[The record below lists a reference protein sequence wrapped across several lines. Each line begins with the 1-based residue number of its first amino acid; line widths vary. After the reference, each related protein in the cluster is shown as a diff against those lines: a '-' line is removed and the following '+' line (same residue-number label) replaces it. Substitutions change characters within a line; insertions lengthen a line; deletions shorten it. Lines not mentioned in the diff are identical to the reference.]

1 MNSYPHRWNLWWVKT
16 FANFATISERF
27 LRKIFVLVSPCVGG
41 SKVPPRTLYRIKCV
55 LAEILYGCQ
64 KQNGG
69 FYVAR
74 EKLLREACK
83 HL

>member
-1 MNSYPHRWNLWWVKT
+1 MRGNELVEGVLKEWESIVYYNWHD
-16 FANFATISERF
+16 FSIY
-27 LRKIFVLVSPCVGG
+27 IFVSPCMGG

-55 LAEILYGCQ
+55 LAEILYGCK

>member
-1 MNSYPHRWNLWWVKT
+1 MIMAGYLY
-16 FANFATISERF
+16 
-27 LRKIFVLVSPCVGG
+27 VLVSPCVGG
-41 SKVPPRTLYRIKCV
+41 SIVPPRSLYRIKCV

-64 KQNGG
+64 KHNGG